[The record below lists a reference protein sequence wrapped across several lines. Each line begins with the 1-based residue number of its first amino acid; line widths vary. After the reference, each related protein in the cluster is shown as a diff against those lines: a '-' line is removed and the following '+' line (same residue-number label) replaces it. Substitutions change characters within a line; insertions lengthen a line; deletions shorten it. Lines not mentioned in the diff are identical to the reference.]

1 MTFIDNVS
9 ILAIE
14 NCLLR
19 PLEHIFTGQTVLDL
33 DDADIRKIAAEPSTT
48 QRDRERI
55 TEELEKLRKGRQA
68 LNAFSADGSSLRAPP
83 ILGIHAYFN
92 LQVNR
97 HRADQNIIYQDKRP
111 PEIQLLYLSPSRTIV
126 SLKVGSGNSHD

>member
-1 MTFIDNVS
+1 MTFIDNVA

-33 DDADIRKIAAEPSTT
+33 DDNKICKIAAEPSTT
-48 QRDRERI
+48 QRDRERLN
-55 TEELEKLRKGRQA
+55 EELEKLRKGRQA

-83 ILGIHAYFN
+83 ILGTKKHFTQY
-92 LQVNR
+92 VKR
-97 HRADQNIIYQDKRP
+97 RVAD
-111 PEIQLLYLSPSRTIV
+111 
-126 SLKVGSGNSHD
+126 